1 MTRRGWALFIAVGV
15 IWGLPYLLIRVS
27 VREVSP
33 AFLVLVRTG
42 GGALL
47 LAPFV
52 VRRGALAPLLARW
65 KAIAVFTLAEL
76 AVPWWV
82 LFNGEKK
89 ITSSL
94 AGLLVAAVPISGAV
108 IARLTGSDRLDKRRA
123 AGLFL
128 GVAGVGALV
137 GFDVASSDLL
147 AASSFLLVVIGYS
160 LGPWIL
166 TKYLSDLP
174 SRSVI
179 TASLALCA
187 LVYAPVAVV
196 QRPEHPLSTSV
207 IASMATLTVIC
218 TAVAFIAFF
227 ALVAEVGPMRSLVVT
242 YLNPAVAVLLGVLV
256 LGEPFGVATGLG
268 FVLVIAGSVLA
279 TRPLAPVA
287 ETERLS
293 GAQTH
298 RPAKYRPPKYRPPK
312 EHLRPAPRSPEARPR
327 VVLALRCLLRLPAN
341 DSA

>member
-65 KAIAVFTLAEL
+65 KAIAAFTLAEL

-108 IARLTGSDRLDKRRA
+108 IARLTGSDRLDRRRA

-196 QRPEHPLSTSV
+196 QRPEHPLSGSV

-242 YLNPAVAVLLGVLV
+242 YVNPAVAVLLGVLV

-268 FVLVIAGSVLA
+268 FILVIAGSVLA
-279 TRPLAPVA
+279 TRPLAPVP
-287 ETERLS
+287 EMERL
-293 GAQTH
+293 GPAQEAQTTQG
-298 RPAKYRPPKYRPPK
+298 A
-312 EHLRPAPRSPEARPR
+312 PAPSVAEP
-327 VVLALRCLLRLPAN
+327 
-341 DSA
+341 